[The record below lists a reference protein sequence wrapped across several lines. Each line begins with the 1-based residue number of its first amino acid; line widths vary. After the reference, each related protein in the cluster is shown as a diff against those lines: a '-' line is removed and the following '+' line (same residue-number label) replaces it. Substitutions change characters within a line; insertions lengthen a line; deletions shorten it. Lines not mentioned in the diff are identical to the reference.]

1 MTGPRPTAV
10 AIVTSCAAALFA
22 LAGCEQLATGE
33 YGSGERRTVRLERVV
48 DGDTAVMRIDGKS
61 EYVRYIGIDTPEVN
75 WDDLPESETCALRAT
90 EFNEDRLKDGKRIE
104 LEFDEELRD
113 RYDRILAYVRV
124 DGRLLNADILRQG
137 LAETLTIP
145 PNDRYAEDFSALERQ
160 ARDRSPDSLPT
171 C

>member
-1 MTGPRPTAV
+1 MTGPRLTAV
-10 AIVTSCAAALFA
+10 AIVASCVTALS
-22 LAGCEQLATGE
+22 GCEQLSTGE
-33 YGSGERRTVRLERVV
+33 YGPGERRTVRVERVV
-48 DGDTAVMRIDGKS
+48 DGDTAVMRIDGRS
-61 EYVRYIGIDTPEVN
+61 EYVRYIGIDTPEMN
-75 WDDLPESETCALRAT
+75 WDDLPESETCAIDAT
-90 EFNEDRLKDGKRIE
+90 EFNEDRLKAGKKIE

-145 PNDRYAEDFSALERQ
+145 PNDRYAEDFSALERE